1 MSIIEFA
8 NTAQIFS
15 SERFSELA
23 KSAAALIRSGELRLK
38 DGNSSSEDVNEL
50 ADMLDAVASGR
61 RVDVVPPHAEL
72 TIREASDILLVS
84 EPFLNSLLDADE
96 MPHQTLGN
104 QRRIKSDDLLA
115 FKAERQR
122 LHMEAVDELVEEGQ
136 LLNPNY

>member
-50 ADMLDAVASGR
+50 ADMLDAVANGR

-84 EPFLNSLLDADE
+84 EPFLNSLLDANE

>member
-8 NTAQIFS
+8 NTSQIFS

-23 KSAAALIRSGELRLK
+23 KSAAALIRSGELHLK
-38 DGNSSSEDVNEL
+38 DVNSSSEDVNEL

-72 TIREASDILLVS
+72 TIREASDILLIS

-96 MPHQTLGN
+96 IPHQKLGN

-115 FKAERQR
+115 FKSERQR

>member
-8 NTAQIFS
+8 NTGQIFS

-84 EPFLNSLLDADE
+84 EPFLNSLLDANE